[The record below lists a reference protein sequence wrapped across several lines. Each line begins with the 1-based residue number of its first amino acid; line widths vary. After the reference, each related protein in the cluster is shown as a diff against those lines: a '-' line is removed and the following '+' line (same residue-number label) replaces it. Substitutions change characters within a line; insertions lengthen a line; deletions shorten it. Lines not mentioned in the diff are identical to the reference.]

1 MGVCKWRNKQSGKL
15 KPDSE
20 KQVATLA
27 ISNAICAEGKE
38 ESKSQ
43 KEKSEVVFVTVFVA
57 HEHTE
62 DSFTRASKIILQLQY
77 ENPAHCFIPASIAFE
92 HLYNGDFSQ
101 DEIFDI
107 EADLLMNC
115 DQLLIV
121 SNISPIIRR
130 EIDFAHRVGMEVID
144 LAEKYREI

>member
-1 MGVCKWRNKQSGKL
+1 M
-15 KPDSE
+15 
-20 KQVATLA
+20 
-27 ISNAICAEGKE
+27 
-38 ESKSQ
+38 
-43 KEKSEVVFVTVFVA
+43 TVFVA
-57 HEHTE
+57 HAQTE
-62 DSFTRASKIILQLQY
+62 DSSLRSQKIVLQLQY

-107 EADLLMNC
+107 EADLLMDC

-130 EIDFAHRVGMEVID
+130 EIDFAHRAGMEVLD

>member
-1 MGVCKWRNKQSGKL
+1 M
-15 KPDSE
+15 
-20 KQVATLA
+20 
-27 ISNAICAEGKE
+27 
-38 ESKSQ
+38 
-43 KEKSEVVFVTVFVA
+43 TVFVA
-57 HEHTE
+57 HAQTE
-62 DSFTRASKIILQLQY
+62 DSSIRSQKIVLQLQM
-77 ENPAHCFIPASIAFE
+77 ENPTHCFIPASIAFE

-121 SNISPIIRR
+121 SDISPIMRR
-130 EIDFAHRVGMEVID
+130 QIEYCQRVGMEVID

>member
-1 MGVCKWRNKQSGKL
+1 M
-15 KPDSE
+15 E
-20 KQVATLA
+20 ILA
-27 ISNAICAEGKE
+27 ISNAICDTAQEGR
-38 ESKSQ
+38 KSLNG
-43 KEKSEVVFVTVFVA
+43 KSEVFFVTVFVA
-57 HEHTE
+57 HAQTE
-62 DSFTRASKIILQLQY
+62 DSSIRSQKIVLQLQM
-77 ENPAHCFIPASIAFE
+77 ENPTHCFIPASIAFE

-121 SNISPIIRR
+121 SDISPIMRR
-130 EIDFAHRVGMEVID
+130 QIEYCQRVGMEVID